1 MTLSMKKVCI
11 VLQSADLAI
20 PIAKQFFMNI
30 NMLKLTGT
38 PGPPLS
44 PLCPA
49 GP

>member
-11 VLQSADLAI
+11 VLQSADLA
-20 PIAKQFFMNI
+20 IAKQFFMNI